1 MDFSNEQVCLRPI
14 RTDLDLDFIL
24 EFANSQEI
32 VRHTLG
38 RRFPSQAPSVADWI
52 TSSNT
57 GEFPTR
63 IAMIIEAKQSQQVGL
78 VQIDQINW
86 VSRNGWFGIWL
97 VPKQR
102 GKGYGGFA
110 LTSIINYS
118 FATLGLRQLRLIVR
132 ADNFAALGLYEKFGF
147 TKEGEMV
154 EAELVG
160 GKLHNLIMM
169 RLNNH

>member
-1 MDFSNEQVCLRPI
+1 MHFSNEQVRLRPI
-14 RTDLDLDFIL
+14 RTDLDLDFIM

-38 RRFPSQAPSVADWI
+38 RRFPSQASNVADWI

-63 IAMIIEAKQSQQVGL
+63 IAMIIEAEQSQQVGL

-97 VPKQR
+97 VPSQR
-102 GKGYGGFA
+102 RKGYGEFSVK
-110 LTSIINYS
+110 SIINYS
-118 FATLGLRQLRLIVR
+118 FATLGLRQLRLIVKSGNS
-132 ADNFAALGLYEKFGF
+132 DALGLYEKFGF
-147 TKEGEMV
+147 NKEGEMV

-160 GKLHNLIMM
+160 GKFHNLIIM
-169 RLNNH
+169 RLDNK

>member
-1 MDFSNEQVCLRPI
+1 MDFSNGQVRLRPI

-38 RRFPSQAPSVADWI
+38 RRFPSQTPIVTDWI
-52 TSSNT
+52 NSSNT

-63 IAMIIEAKQSQQVGL
+63 IAMIIEDAQSQQVGL

-97 VPKQR
+97 IPNQR
-102 GKGYGGFA
+102 RKGYGDF
-110 LTSIINYS
+110 SIKAIATYS
-118 FATLGLRQLRLIVR
+118 FATLGLRQLRLIVK
-132 ADNFAALGLYEKFGF
+132 ADNSDALKLYENIGF
-147 TKEGEMV
+147 IKEGEMV
-154 EAELVG
+154 QAELVG
-160 GKLHNLIMM
+160 GKFHDLIMM
-169 RLNNH
+169 RMDNN

>member
-1 MDFSNEQVCLRPI
+1 MEFSNEQVRLRPI

-38 RRFPSQAPSVADWI
+38 RRFPSQTSNVTDWI
-52 TSSNT
+52 SSSNT

-63 IAMIIEAKQSQQVGL
+63 IAMIIEDAQSQQVGL

-97 VPKQR
+97 IPNQR
-102 GKGYGGFA
+102 RKGYGDF
-110 LTSIINYS
+110 SIKAIVNYS
-118 FATLGLRQLRLIVR
+118 FTTLGLRQLRLIVKT
-132 ADNFAALGLYEKFGF
+132 DNSAAIGLYETIGF
-147 TKEGEMV
+147 TQEGVMRDAEFV
-154 EAELVG
+154 EGKFCDLV
-160 GKLHNLIMM
+160 IM
-169 RLNNH
+169 RVNEI

>member
-1 MDFSNEQVCLRPI
+1 MDFSTEQVRLRPI
-14 RTDLDLDFIL
+14 RTDLDLDFFL

-38 RRFPSQAPSVADWI
+38 RRFPSQTSNVTDWI
-52 TSSNT
+52 NSSNT

-63 IAMIIEAKQSQQVGL
+63 IAMIIEDAQILQVGL

-97 VPKQR
+97 IPNQR
-102 GKGYGGFA
+102 GKGYGEFA

-132 ADNFAALGLYEKFGF
+132 TDNSAALGLYEKFGF
-147 TKEGEMV
+147 AKEGEMV

-160 GKLHNLIMM
+160 GKFHNLIMM
-169 RLNNH
+169 RLDNH